1 MEFYPGFDISPQQ
14 EPFGFCY
21 GKGVFGPEAE
31 IRRLDDIRASLEEPG
46 CAGPEAVYSISMDVG
61 MEEDREEIEK
71 RNLLYGA
78 VTYAAGTLGREPVRS
93 QGHIHAVSISCG
105 SSTPEVYEI
114 WDGRA
119 IIYMQESGE
128 DDPGACYAI
137 YAGPGDVVIVP
148 PYWVHATVN
157 GGANRPMTFGA
168 WCVRDYGFEYG
179 QVRAHGGI
187 AYFPYVEDGGIRWR
201 ENPAYRCHG
210 LTERGPR
217 EYTEFGIRRGV
228 PVYAQFREQ
237 RDRFDFV
244 TRPQDYQHL
253 WEGFRP

>member
-31 IRRLDDIRASLEEPG
+31 IRRLDDIRASLEDPG

-93 QGHIHAVSISCG
+93 QGAYPRREHFLRFLHAGGVR
-105 SSTPEVYEI
+105 
-114 WDGRA
+114 DLGR
-119 IIYMQESGE
+119 
-128 DDPGACYAI
+128 PGDYL
-137 YAGPGDVVIVP
+137 YAGVRGGRSPGPVTRFTPVPGDVVIVP

-201 ENPAYRCHG
+201 ENPRLPLPWIDGEGTKGVY
-210 LTERGPR
+210 
-217 EYTEFGIRRGV
+217 GIRNPQGRSGV
-228 PVYAQFREQ
+228 RPVPG
-237 RDRFDFV
+237 
-244 TRPQDYQHL
+244 T
-253 WEGFRP
+253 EGPV

>member
-31 IRRLDDIRASLEEPG
+31 IRRLDDIRASLEDPG

-168 WCVRDYGFEYG
+168 WC
-179 QVRAHGGI
+179 GGWGHTLEGESRLPLPWI
-187 AYFPYVEDGGIRWR
+187 DGEGTKGVYGIR
-201 ENPAYRCHG
+201 NPQGRSG
-210 LTERGPR
+210 VRPVPGTEGP
-217 EYTEFGIRRGV
+217 V
-228 PVYAQFREQ
+228 
-237 RDRFDFV
+237 
-244 TRPQDYQHL
+244 
-253 WEGFRP
+253 

>member
-1 MEFYPGFDISPQQ
+1 M
-14 EPFGFCY
+14 
-21 GKGVFGPEAE
+21 
-31 IRRLDDIRASLEEPG
+31 
-46 CAGPEAVYSISMDVG
+46 
-61 MEEDREEIEK
+61 
-71 RNLLYGA
+71 
-78 VTYAAGTLGREPVRS
+78 
-93 QGHIHAVSISCG
+93 
-105 SSTPEVYEI
+105 
-114 WDGRA
+114 
-119 IIYMQESGE
+119 
-128 DDPGACYAI
+128 
-137 YAGPGDVVIVP
+137 P

>member
-31 IRRLDDIRASLEEPG
+31 IRRLDDIRASLEDPG

-114 WDGRA
+114 WDGRLS
-119 IIYMQESGE
+119 ICRS
-128 DDPGACYAI
+128 PGRTI
-137 YAGPGDVVIVP
+137 PGP
-148 PYWVHATVN
+148 
-157 GGANRPMTFGA
+157 
-168 WCVRDYGFEYG
+168 
-179 QVRAHGGI
+179 
-187 AYFPYVEDGGIRWR
+187 
-201 ENPAYRCHG
+201 
-210 LTERGPR
+210 
-217 EYTEFGIRRGV
+217 
-228 PVYAQFREQ
+228 
-237 RDRFDFV
+237 V
-244 TRPQDYQHL
+244 TRFTPVPGTWSSCRL
-253 WEGFRP
+253 TGSTPRSTGARTGP